1 MQIARPPAPFQAR
14 AWLLRLSPA
23 WRDSLLAFLAGR
35 LLFSLWG
42 VLLWFMGMRL
52 PEHMAFYYELTPT
65 LDGLPGALL
74 GMWQRWDT
82 IHYLRIALHGYHTEG
97 LTAFYPLYPLLGR
110 WLTTLTGWDPTLALI
125 VVSNLAFFFSL
136 VLLHKIVSRSFS
148 PQLARAT
155 LAAVMIFPFSFY
167 NYAAYPQSLL
177 LLCVLLAYWLAEQG
191 HWSGAALA
199 NLMGGLTHSTAAL
212 LTVLLG
218 WLAIRHIRQSRHPL
232 RWTALAAPFTNL
244 LGIAL
249 FLAYRQA
256 AGWPPY
262 PDTLARLYER
272 SVSLPWDAAVIYF
285 NYITHLPL
293 QIPYLI
299 SWVGVI
305 LFLVTVG
312 LTVWGWGWM
321 PRPWWWYQAALLVF
335 LMSNTITGAPM
346 IAFLRYCLIMFP
358 LFVEIAR
365 LWQRPRLRML
375 LFSVGLI
382 LGLLLSAMFFMWRGD
397 VI

>member
-1 MQIARPPAPFQAR
+1 MIKNK
-14 AWLLRLSPA
+14 LRDSIRNLFLTQQTNA
-23 WRDSLLAFLAGR
+23 WRDSLFVFLAGR
-35 LLFSLWG
+35 LLFSAWGVVLWG
-42 VLLWFMGMRL
+42 MGMRL
-52 PEHMAFYYELTPT
+52 PQHMEFYYEIEPMVE
-65 LDGLPGALL
+65 GWQGALL

-82 IHYLRIALHGYHTEG
+82 LHYLRIAIHGYHTEG

-110 WLTTLTGWDPTLALI
+110 WTAALTGWEPTLALL
-125 VVSNLAFFFSL
+125 VVSNVAFFFSL
-136 VLLHKIVSRSFS
+136 VLLHKITARLFS
-148 PQLARAT
+148 PQLSQPA
-155 LAAVMIFPFSFY
+155 LIAALIFPFSFY

-177 LLCVLLAYWLAEQG
+177 LLCVLLSYWLAVKG
-191 HWSGAALA
+191 HWSGAALV
-199 NLMGGLTHSTAAL
+199 NLLGGLTHSTAAL
-212 LTVLLG
+212 LTILLG
-218 WLAIRHIRQSRHPL
+218 WAAVEHIRANRRPL
-232 RWTALAAPFTNL
+232 RWAVLAAPFTNF

-272 SVSLPWDAAVIYF
+272 SVSFPWEAVVVYF
-285 NYITHLPL
+285 NYIIHLPL

-299 SWVGVI
+299 SWIGVA

-312 LTVWGWGWM
+312 LTVWGWSWM
-321 PRPWWWYQAALLVF
+321 PRPLWWYQSSLVVF

-358 LFVEIAR
+358 LFIEIAR
-365 LWQRPRLRML
+365 LWQRPRARLL
-375 LFSVGLI
+375 LFFLGVI
-382 LGLLLSAMFFMWRGD
+382 LSLLLSAMFFMWRGD